1 MKGGGNETLGS
12 INIIT
17 QNLTL
22 NPAMEGYSAPAK
34 EANIV
39 DMNLQTSFPLNAQRK
54 KNKNDFYRFL
64 L

>member
-39 DMNLQTSFPLNAQRK
+39 DMNL
-54 KNKNDFYRFL
+54 
-64 L
+64 